1 MAQATLLQIV
11 QQATTE
17 MGLPVPTQVVGNTAI
32 DVVQLLGLANAC
44 GYELQREYDWQRLVV
59 MYRFTTSYL
68 NTTGTVVNGSP
79 IISNIPSTA
88 GLDTTYQLN
97 GAGINND
104 TFIQSVDSPNAV
116 TMTQNSTATGLNVAL
131 TFGKTQYALP
141 FNYDRVIDRTDW
153 DKSKH
158 WEMQG
163 PETPQQWE
171 WLLSGYISTGP
182 RIRYR
187 IFQNMFQI
195 WPLTTTN
202 EYLGFEY
209 IMSTWVVGA
218 DGTTYKNSFTADD
231 DTCIFPNR
239 LMVLM
244 LKLKYFEAK
253 NFDTTAY
260 YRDYLRQLDI
270 AKANDSGSQTLSFS
284 PTTASPLIGWE
295 NIPDSGYGFGA

>member
-1 MAQATLLQIV
+1 MPQATLLQIV
-11 QQATTE
+11 QQACAE
-17 MGLPVPTQVVGNTAI
+17 MSLTIPTQVVGNTEVN
-32 DVVQLLGLANAC
+32 VVQLYGLANAC

-59 MYRFTTSYL
+59 MYRFTTQYT
-68 NTTGTVVNGSP
+68 NTTGTVINGSP
-79 IISNIPSTA
+79 IITGIPSTA
-88 GLDTTYQLN
+88 GLDTTYQISA
-97 GAGINND
+97 AGVNND
-104 TFIQSVDSPNAV
+104 TFIVSVDSPTQITMSQNA
-116 TMTQNSTATGLNVAL
+116 TSTQIDEAI
-131 TFGKTQYALP
+131 TFGKVQYP
-141 FNYDRVIDRTDW
+141 FANNYDRVIDRTDW

-187 IFQNMFQI
+187 IFQNYFQI
-195 WPLTTTN
+195 WPITTTN

-209 IMSTWVVGA
+209 ISSSWALSALDVP
-218 DGTTYKNSFTADD
+218 KSSFTADD

-239 LMVLM
+239 LMVIM
-244 LKLKYFEAK
+244 LKLKYYEAK
-253 NFDTTAY
+253 GFDTTAY
-260 YRDYLRQLDI
+260 YRDYIRQLDI

-284 PTTASPLIGWE
+284 PTTGSPLIRWE